1 MVYANAQLLFLC
13 ILQHKWSNGKQ
24 YAVPASANSKTSEG
38 GDNISCHPKGRR
50 GECPMQRKSF
60 YHHSQD
66 LCGQRNQNIFRKLML
81 DSSFSIVL
89 AFEDKFSYH
98 NVLIYYFF
106 LRFRMAM

>member
-50 GECPMQRKSF
+50 GECPVQRKSF
-60 YHHSQD
+60 YHHSWE
-66 LCGQRNQNIFRKLML
+66 LYGQRNQNIFRKLML

-89 AFEDKFSYH
+89 VF
-98 NVLIYYFF
+98 
-106 LRFRMAM
+106 